1 MTDIVNNTTT
11 VSNQAQLRHKF
22 KIENSRAQLG
32 QKIIGALL
40 GHSYG
45 TIFYLELLQLYSTA
59 NGNKKLR
66 LKSRQDTKTR

>member
-11 VSNQAQLRHKF
+11 VSNQAQLRHK
-22 KIENSRAQLG
+22 IENSRAQLG
-32 QKIIGALL
+32 RKIIGALL

-45 TIFYLELLQLYSTA
+45 TIFYLELLQLFSTA
-59 NGNKKLR
+59 DGNKKFR

>member
-11 VSNQAQLRHKF
+11 VSNQAQLRH